1 MTDVTTADLLQTLM
15 ADGAH
20 NNTWGDVNNTN
31 LLTIETKLV
40 GRTAFTLAGGE
51 VDLTNTQELVLLIDC
66 SGVLGSASSIVF
78 SGRKGFW
85 IINNKTTGAFS
96 LTAKVTGQTG
106 VQIAQNTAAI
116 VYCDGTD
123 IRLGN
128 VVATVTTTQGDL
140 IVRGASA
147 DGRLGIGTANQVLQ
161 VNAGATSP
169 AWATLSTLLDT
180 LFGSTQNYVLS
191 RGAAVWSAGT
201 VSSLLDTVLGN
212 AANSLAARGAST
224 WSQSTLTS
232 LLDTL
237 FSSTQG
243 ATLYRSA
250 AGWAA
255 LAPGTAGQAL
265 QSGGAAANPAWK
277 PASIAPD
284 IIVEEHQASGT
295 NGQDTTSGSDLTRVL
310 NNKVR
315 DGLGICAVGSNQ
327 ITITGAG
334 TYYFEWSAPIAGGG
348 NAYQS
353 ILRDITGNA
362 DIARGSSGFAA
373 NGTPEVGSNS
383 VGQAVFTFAG
393 GTNVFEVRTR
403 VQTGRTGGG
412 GFASGFGTEIYTSVR
427 IWKIA

>member
-243 ATLYRSA
+243 ATLYRGA
-250 AGWAA
+250 TGWAG
-255 LAPGTAGQAL
+255 LAPGTAGQLL
-265 QSGGAAANPAWK
+265 QSGGAAANPSWLTRNV
-277 PASIAPD
+277 APD
-284 IIVEEHQASGT
+284 VILEEQETAGT
-295 NGQDTTSGSDLTRVL
+295 NGQTLTALAVNTRIL
-310 NNKVR
+310 NQKPR
-315 DGLGICAVGSNQ
+315 DALAICTLAANQ
-327 ITITGAG
+327 FTLPAG
-334 TYYFEWSAPIAGGG
+334 TYYFEWGAQSQLTNSDQTFLYNVTGAAELKRGGSQVNNNNNSHAEWSQGRHVATFGGNTTIELRHDVQSTRTNAGG
-348 NAYQS
+348 
-353 ILRDITGNA
+353 L
-362 DIARGSSGFAA
+362 
-373 NGTPEVGSNS
+373 
-383 VGQAVFTFAG
+383 AG
-393 GTNVFEVRTR
+393 
-403 VQTGRTGGG
+403 
-412 GFASGFGTEIYTSVR
+412 GFGTEIYAFVL